1 MESNP
6 NLKSSIIEVVDN
18 QLKSND
24 PPETRQ
30 TFNRL
35 VKEGHSESEVK
46 ELIGSVVASEIF
58 EVLKKQEPFNL
69 SRFVAALN
77 NLPKTPEDKED

>member
-1 MESNP
+1 MERNS
-6 NLKSSIIEVVDN
+6 NLKASILEVVDN

-35 VKEGHSESEVK
+35 MREGYSEKMSK
-46 ELIGSVVASEIF
+46 ELIGAVVSSEIF
-58 EVLKKQEPFNL
+58 EVLAKQEPFDL
-69 SRFVAALN
+69 SRFVIALN
-77 NLPKTPEDKED
+77 KLPEISGD

>member
-1 MESNP
+1 MESNQS
-6 NLKSSIIEVVDN
+6 LKASILEVVDN

-35 VKEGHSESEVK
+35 VKVGNSEKRSK
-46 ELIGSVVASEIF
+46 ELIGTVVSSEIF
-58 EVLKKQEPFNL
+58 EVLKKQEPFDL
-69 SRFVAALN
+69 GRFVTSLN
-77 NLPKTPEDKED
+77 KLPEVPKI